1 MSKILNFAKGG
12 ENLKFAGYFKNKKGF
27 TLVELL
33 VVVAI
38 IAVLAAALV
47 PRFMTYTERAR
58 EARAMADINTMR
70 DVIIAWSADE
80 GNGQLPINSN
90 DPTIPNSIAAV
101 LQKHGIKWTGDENG
115 IVDPWGHPYY
125 YQQVIQ
131 TIAFKNL
138 SNQNL
143 QQNMFNPY
151 LNEPKFKLITA

>member
-1 MSKILNFAKGG
+1 
-12 ENLKFAGYFKNKKGF
+12 
-27 TLVELL
+27 
-33 VVVAI
+33 
-38 IAVLAAALV
+38 
-47 PRFMTYTERAR
+47 
-58 EARAMADINTMR
+58 
-70 DVIIAWSADE
+70 
-80 GNGQLPINSN
+80 
-90 DPTIPNSIAAV
+90 
-101 LQKHGIKWTGDENG
+101 QKHGIKWTGDENG